1 MGFSLVERKKNPP
14 EKKAKTAAPKHKAP
28 TKSTSS
34 SAKKTSTTK
43 QTSATNSVAQTIN
56 PVVEQE
62 LNELISN
69 LELLKPIKKDW
80 KYRIGEFLGQLILT
94 FIFVVF
100 LSLFIWS
107 ISVVPPKSTLLG
119 YPVGGKLPPTVFE
132 QINLAIKD
140 KLNDPIEVQTPQGIY
155 TITPNQVGL
164 EIDLPETINSINKN
178 PFTFLKSSLF
188 PQEIMPKITVD
199 EFLLRNTLNS
209 VALKNTFA
217 PVNATLT
224 TKEGQIITTQAKSGQ
239 QVDWE
244 KTVKSIRESWLHEI
258 RKPEVAIAYV
268 LPKVNDEDVLT
279 AIENL
284 AELAVSAT
292 ISLKFG
298 KRVVEITPQVIGS
311 ALNFVEENNKLVSKF
326 DEKVII
332 NEITRQIPNMQA
344 QATDARF
351 DFVGN
356 KVVLIPAQE
365 GIKFTPGQLDA
376 AMSSVFRQKN
386 NRQVNLDSA
395 VIKPAVSTESL
406 EALGI
411 KEQLSTYR
419 QAFDYMPYR
428 EINVGQAARYMDGK
442 ILKPGE
448 IYSMNETIK
457 ERTSANG
464 YVKGIYI
471 AEGGRFDYGL
481 GGGVS
486 IITAATWSAAFYA
499 GLERIEQRAH
509 SVLISRYTPGLEATV
524 SWPRLD
530 LKFKNNTKNH
540 VLIKAIPER
549 DGITISMYGTKEF
562 DKVTAKFGK
571 PYNLNNNIDTVT
583 SYDPNCLAQD
593 PAPGFKINVT
603 RQFWKNN
610 TIVKEE
616 DFLTSYRPSDH
627 IICLQEGQVAPIA
640 TPTPTIGGVEQPAP
654 QSEITANS

>member
-1 MGFSLVERKKNPP
+1 MGFSLAERKKTPP
-14 EKKAKTAAPKHKAP
+14 EKKAKSTTPKHKA
-28 TKSTSS
+28 
-34 SAKKTSTTK
+34 AKTTNTGTIKNAVK
-43 QTSATNSVAQTIN
+43 QTETSYSGTQTIN

-80 KYRIGEFLGQLILT
+80 RYRIGEILGQLILT
-94 FIFVVF
+94 FVFVVF

-119 YPVGGKLPPTVFE
+119 YPVGGKLPPSVFE

-140 KLNDPIEVQTPQGIY
+140 KLTDPIDVQTPQGIY
-155 TITPNQVGL
+155 TITPSQVGL
-164 EIDLPETINSINKN
+164 EIDLPKTINSINKN
-178 PFTFLKSSLF
+178 PFTFLRSSLF
-188 PQEIMPKITVD
+188 PQEIIPKITID

-224 TKEGQIITTQAKSGQ
+224 TKEGQIITTEAKSGQ
-239 QVDWE
+239 QIDWE
-244 KTVKSIRESWLHEI
+244 KTINSIKESWLHEV
-258 RKPEVAIAYV
+258 RRPEVVIAYV
-268 LPKVNDEDVLT
+268 APKVNDEDILT
-279 AIENL
+279 ARKNL
-284 AELAVSAT
+284 AELAVSDSIT
-292 ISLKFG
+292 LNFGQKVVKIS
-298 KRVVEITPQVIGS
+298 PQVIGS

-326 DEKVII
+326 DEAVII
-332 NEITRQIPNMQA
+332 KEISRQIPNMQA
-344 QATDARF
+344 QATDAKF

-356 KVVLIPAQE
+356 KVQIVPAQE
-365 GIKFTPGQLDA
+365 GIKFIPGQLDA
-376 AMSSVFRQKN
+376 AMSPVFRQKN

-395 VIKPAVSTESL
+395 VIKPAISTESL
-406 EALGI
+406 EELGI
-411 KEQLSTYR
+411 TEQLSSFR
-419 QAFDYMPYR
+419 QEFDYMPYR
-428 EINVGQAARYMDGK
+428 EINVSQAARYMDGK

-540 VLIKAIPER
+540 ILIKAIPER
-549 DGITISMYGTKEF
+549 DGITIAMYGTKEF
-562 DKVTAKFGK
+562 DRVTAKFGK

-593 PAPGFKINVT
+593 PAPGFKIVVT
-603 RQFWKNN
+603 RQFWKNSS
-610 TIVKEE
+610 IIKEE

-627 IICLQEGQVAPIA
+627 IICLKEGEVAPSAI
-640 TPTPTIGGVEQPAP
+640 PTPTIGGVEQPVP
-654 QSEITANS
+654 QSEITATS